1 MKRNLRLTADQQ
13 LLIEENTNIVH
24 WTILRRIRQNRRV
37 CGLEYDDLF
46 QEGCLW
52 LCLAARTFRPG
63 NVQFATYAKKVV
75 YHGLVSHCR
84 RVAARERHM
93 TRPDT
98 QEDADFLQ
106 EQGEDRRRD
115 SYAAARSLAETLDLL
130 ERYKQNYAGTT
141 RRGIEA
147 MELQLQGMRL
157 TDIAKQYDVP
167 PNHVGA
173 WISRAASKLREE
185 TGLREA
191 LLG

>member
-1 MKRNLRLTADQQ
+1 MKRDLRLTADQQ
-13 LLIEENTNIVH
+13 LLVEENTNIVH

-37 CGLEYDDLF
+37 RGLEYDDLF

-63 NVQFATYAKKVV
+63 KVQFATYAKKVV

-98 QEDADFLQ
+98 QEDADFLL
-106 EQGEDRRRD
+106 EQAEDRCSD
-115 SYAAARSLAETLDLL
+115 PYAAARSLAETLDLL
-130 ERYKQNYAGTT
+130 ERYKQNYAGTA

-147 MELQLQGMRL
+147 MELHLQGMRL

-185 TGLREA
+185 DGLHDA
-191 LLG
+191 LLE

>member
-1 MKRNLRLTADQQ
+1 MKRKLRLTADQQ
-13 LLIEENTNIVH
+13 LLVEENTNIVH

-46 QEGCLW
+46 QEGCLR
-52 LCLAARTFRPG
+52 LCLAARPFRPG
-63 NVQFATYAKKVV
+63 KVPFATYAKKFV
-75 YHGLVSHCR
+75 YHGLVRHCR
-84 RVAARERHM
+84 RVAARDRHM

-98 QEDADFLQ
+98 QEDADFLL
-106 EQGEDRRRD
+106 EQSEDRRSD

-173 WISRAASKLREE
+173 WISRATSKLREE
-185 TGLREA
+185 TGLRET
-191 LLG
+191 LLE

>member
-1 MKRNLRLTADQQ
+1 MKRNEKLTVAQQ
-13 LLIEENTNIVH
+13 LLVEENTNIVR

-63 NVQFATYAKKVV
+63 KVQFATYAKKVV

-84 RVAARERHM
+84 RIAARERHM
-93 TRPDT
+93 ARPDT
-98 QEDADFLQ
+98 QEDADFLLERQ
-106 EQGEDRRRD
+106 EDRRD
-115 SYAAARSLAETLDLL
+115 DPYAAARSLAETLDLL
-130 ERYKQNYAGTT
+130 ERYKQNYTGTA
-141 RRGIEA
+141 RRGMDA
-147 MELQLQGMRL
+147 LELQLRGMRL

-185 TGLREA
+185 DGLREA
-191 LLG
+191 LLD